1 MHRSLILPAFLLL
14 CLNLLPS
21 GKERQG
27 GYVGSSTCGGC
38 HAAIFKK
45 YSVSPMARTSGK
57 VGSDSF
63 QESLKTAKFT
73 HAASGARYRVFRSQ
87 EGLAFEYSRRDPLS
101 NQELRGERRLDYYIG
116 SGAVGRS
123 YALAQNGFL
132 FQAPVSYYSAPAKWE
147 VSPGYQKTERIHLTR
162 ALEPD
167 CLNCHASRLQHIA
180 GTQNGYE
187 TVPFLEGGVG
197 CERCHGPGASH
208 TDQLMLDTTLRARAI
223 VNPSKLAPELRD
235 GICAQCHLT
244 GEARVARKGRSLT
257 SFQPGDR
264 LADHVVSFVWSA
276 GGPQEL
282 KVTSHFEKL
291 WQSQCKKTSGDRL
304 WCGTCHDPHS
314 VPTPEERKEFF
325 RQKCLSCHH
334 DSACESPSKLR
345 EQSGD
350 DCAFCH
356 MPKGRAAD
364 AVHSVYTDHAIP
376 RSVARARARNTVER
390 KLVPF
395 WDGTGWPRE
404 LGLAYAEVAVVEQK
418 EAYFAQAQG
427 LLQQTASEI
436 PADPPVLEQLA
447 FLHDRK
453 GEDQK
458 AVFYYEGALS
468 ARPAQVVSAI
478 NLGALHAKRGDYRR
492 AIALW
497 EDALERNPGLELPRI
512 YLAQAYLR
520 LRNSSAARSALH
532 RALEY
537 NPDSIA
543 ARRLLS
549 EIK

>member
-1 MHRSLILPAFLLL
+1 MRRLLILPAFLLL

-21 GKERQG
+21 GEGSKA
-27 GYVGSSTCGGC
+27 GYVGSSTCAGC

-63 QESLKTAKFT
+63 QESLKTAAFT
-73 HAASGARYRVFRSQ
+73 HAASGARYGVFRSK
-87 EGLAFEYSRRDPLS
+87 EGLAFEYTRRDPFS
-101 NQELRGERRLDYYIG
+101 SQDLRGERRLDYYIG

-208 TDQLMLDTTLRARAI
+208 IEEPKTLGKRAI

-235 GICAQCHLT
+235 SICAQCHLT
-244 GEARVARKGRSLT
+244 GEARVAKKGRSLT

-282 KVTSHFEKL
+282 KVTSHVEKL

-304 WCGTCHDPHS
+304 WCGTCHDPHAA
-314 VPTPEERKEFF
+314 PAPEERKEFF
-325 RQKCLSCHH
+325 RQKCLSCHQ
-334 DSACESPSKLR
+334 DSSCKSPSRLR

-376 RSVARARARNTVER
+376 RSVARTRARNTAQR
-390 KLVPF
+390 KLAPF
-395 WDGTGWPRE
+395 WDGEGGPRE

-418 EAYFAQAQG
+418 EAYFTRAQE
-427 LLQQTASEI
+427 LLQQTASDV
-436 PADPPVLEQLA
+436 PADPSVLEQLA

-453 GEDQK
+453 GEDQ
-458 AVFYYEGALS
+458 AAISYYEGAIK

-478 NLGALHAKRGDYRR
+478 NLGALHAKRGDFRR
-492 AIALW
+492 AIVLW
-497 EDALERNPGLELPRI
+497 EDALARNPGLELPRI

-520 LRNSSAARSALH
+520 LGNRSAARSALH